1 MMAEDIFKN
10 KDEEVNQQVI
20 EKELEESN
28 KKDAEAP
35 KSHGQIL
42 SEQLMEGQETYH
54 RSSAGT
60 FYSALLAGLEIGF
73 SYLLLCTVFTF
84 FSSHYSE
91 ATVFKLMALV
101 YPVGFI
107 LVVLG
112 RSLLF
117 TEQTS
122 LLSLPFFHK
131 KQSFGSLLKLWGT
144 VIAGNM
150 IGGFIITLILV
161 WIGPQLH
168 IYNEE
173 AFEKIALHVVD
184 YSGHVILIS
193 AILAGWLMGLL
204 SWLLTS
210 TKDTISKMLIIA
222 LITFVLAFT
231 GLHHS
236 IIGNIEVFAGL
247 ITSPKISFGD
257 YATFQSLA
265 LLGNAIGGFVFV
277 GLFKYRTFVAG
288 VKNEG

>member
-1 MMAEDIFKN
+1 M
-10 KDEEVNQQVI
+10 
-20 EKELEESN
+20 L
-28 KKDAEAP
+28 
-35 KSHGQIL
+35 
-42 SEQLMEGQETYH
+42 
-54 RSSAGT
+54 
-60 FYSALLAGLEIGF
+60 
-73 SYLLLCTVFTF
+73 
-84 FSSHYSE
+84 
-91 ATVFKLMALV
+91 
-101 YPVGFI
+101 
-107 LVVLG
+107 
-112 RSLLF
+112 
-117 TEQTS
+117 
-122 LLSLPFFHK
+122 
-131 KQSFGSLLKLWGT
+131 
-144 VIAGNM
+144 
-150 IGGFIITLILV
+150 GGFVITLILV

-168 IYNEE
+168 IFNEE

-184 YSGHVILIS
+184 YSGYVILVS

-247 ITSPKISFGD
+247 ITSSKISFGD

-288 VKNEG
+288 VKNDD